1 MECVFSAVKREDSWE
16 WEKKEPAK
24 FALEGIKV
32 LDFTGE
38 IGPYAGKLFVGLG
51 AEVIHLEPIEGDPL
65 RKIGPFYKD
74 NPTKETSLQFLYY
87 NAGKRG
93 IVVDITRQKGKQIFL
108 DLCKGTD
115 VLIESFYPGFLD
127 NLGLFHK
134 ELNKI
139 NSKLVHTAITPFGS
153 TGPYRDF
160 PTSDMVSAA
169 LGGFLYLAGTGNDK
183 PVRAPDNQSFRMAD
197 AYAAMSSA
205 IALFHARKTGE
216 GQFLDVSI
224 QECVATA
231 LESAGQCYDLE
242 GVCRRGH
249 GQEAGVGSIVP
260 CKDGYVCVATIV
272 GTNRYMWDPFAK
284 WMKEVGAKG
293 AELLED
299 ERWTYPEFRRSEEAI
314 KIFNQV
320 VGGYMKNH
328 RMLSLYEDGQRHR
341 VPITPVSDGKTL
353 WENRHFQERGFWRS
367 VYHESVKDEIVFPG
381 PPYEFGKCGWRVG
394 GAAPTFGQHTQEILE
409 ALGYSSQEIKTL
421 NKEGVIY
428 AG

>member
-1 MECVFSAVKREDSWE
+1 MEKN
-16 WEKKEPAK
+16 EPGK
-24 FALEGIKV
+24 FALKGFKI

-51 AEVIHLEPIEGDPL
+51 ADVIHLEPIEGDPL
-65 RKIGPFYKD
+65 RKIGPFYK
-74 NPTKETSLQFLYY
+74 NQPGRETGLQFLYY
-87 NAGKRG
+87 NAGKQG
-93 IVVDITRQKGKQIFL
+93 MVIDITKSKGKDVFL
-108 DLCKGTD
+108 DLCKGAD
-115 VLIESFYPGFLD
+115 VLIESFYPGYLD
-127 NLGLFHK
+127 KLGLSYEK
-134 ELNKI
+134 LNKV

-197 AYAAMSSA
+197 ANAAMGSA
-205 IALFHARKTGE
+205 IALFHAGKTGA
-216 GQFLDVSI
+216 GQFVDVSI

-231 LESAGQCYDLE
+231 LESAGQHYDLE

-272 GTNRYMWDPFAK
+272 GTNRHMWDPFAN
-284 WMKEVGAKG
+284 WMKEAGAEG

-299 ERWTYPEFRRSEEAI
+299 ERWTYPEFRRSDEANE
-314 KIFNQV
+314 IFYRV
-320 VGGYMKNH
+320 VGGYMKKH
-328 RMLSLYEDGQRHR
+328 DMISLYEDGQQHR

-353 WENRHFQERGFWRS
+353 WENRHFQERGFWKS
-367 VYHESVKDEIVFPG
+367 VYHESIKDKIVFPG
-381 PPYEFGKCGWRVG
+381 PPYEFGKCAWRVG
-394 GAAPTFGQHTQEILE
+394 SAAPTFGQHTKEILDD
-409 ALGYSSQEIKTL
+409 LGYCSENIESL
-421 NKEGVIY
+421 NKEGVVY